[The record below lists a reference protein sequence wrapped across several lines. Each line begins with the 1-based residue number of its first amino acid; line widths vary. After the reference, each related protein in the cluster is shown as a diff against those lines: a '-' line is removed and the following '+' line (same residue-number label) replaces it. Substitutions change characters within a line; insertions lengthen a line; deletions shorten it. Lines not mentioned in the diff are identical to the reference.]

1 MTGKETEQQLIV
13 IADSMKENIKNKA
26 KQLDHGQK
34 TALKAYQI
42 AQSMID
48 QASKMVSMKFS
59 AEAYDEKYYSVRENR
74 VFNFGESL
82 FSSQKSWY
90 DSESDPDVKR
100 SFLVYAHAVHMTH
113 TAFLDKRKIE
123 LREAEEAG
131 EVEAVFENKMVIDTL
146 EELLVKWDEMW
157 KKIKQ
162 GK

>member
-1 MTGKETEQQLIV
+1 
-13 IADSMKENIKNKA
+13 
-26 KQLDHGQK
+26 
-34 TALKAYQI
+34 
-42 AQSMID
+42 
-48 QASKMVSMKFS
+48 MKFS

>member
-1 MTGKETEQQLIV
+1 M
-13 IADSMKENIKNKA
+13 
-26 KQLDHGQK
+26 
-34 TALKAYQI
+34 
-42 AQSMID
+42 
-48 QASKMVSMKFS
+48 
-59 AEAYDEKYYSVRENR
+59 
-74 VFNFGESL
+74 FNFGESL